1 MRGETDIRT
10 MTNQYTLPDWKPRQI
25 VLGTVYVVLVI
36 AGFLLLVRFRNV
48 IFTLFVAIV
57 ISTAISPAVNWLQK
71 RGLTRPVGAA
81 LVFLLIFSAL
91 GGFLA
96 TGAPVVLEQGT
107 SISATVPQYYT
118 TLRSKLTDSSSYALR
133 RLGYELPS
141 NLSLTP
147 SVNTSD
153 PANPPDKA
161 EQMVTQ
167 VGTALK
173 VAGTIARSI
182 FYTVA
187 ILLLAFYWTLDGER
201 AIRSLLILLPQT
213 RREAAREIVDEI
225 QTRLGSYVL
234 GQLILCATI
243 GLLSLIAYL
252 IIGLPNAL
260 LLAIFAGIMEAVPVF
275 GPTLG
280 AAVPA
285 LLAVASGEPTKV
297 IWIIIAAM
305 LIQAAEN
312 NLLVPRVGKSV
323 GVNPIVTLLSLAAF
337 TALFGL
343 AGALLAIP
351 LAAVFQMAIGR
362 LLLDR
367 GTAGVDE
374 PEGRDSVSALRLEVQ
389 ELSIDVR
396 KYVREKEGEVDGESD
411 KLEDSIEQIADQLD
425 QILAQA
431 SANAEGNTTPA

>member
-1 MRGETDIRT
+1 
-10 MTNQYTLPDWKPRQI
+10 
-25 VLGTVYVVLVI
+25 VI

-48 IFTLFVAIV
+48 LFTLFVAIV
-57 ISTAISPAVNWLQK
+57 ISTAISPFVNWLQR
-71 RGLTRPVGAA
+71 RGLSRAVGAA
-81 LVFLLIFSAL
+81 LVFLLIIGAV

-107 SISATVPQYYT
+107 SISEVVPDYYS
-118 TLRSKLTDSSSYALR
+118 TLRSKLTGSSSYALR

-141 NLSLTP
+141 QLTLS
-147 SVNTSD
+147 TSSANPPD
-153 PANPPDKA
+153 PANPPDEG
-161 EQMVTQ
+161 EQMLVQVT
-167 VGTALK
+167 TAFK
-173 VAGTIARSI
+173 IADTIARII

-201 AIRSLLILLPQT
+201 AVRSLLFLLPQS
-213 RREAAREIVDEI
+213 RRDSAREIVDEI

-234 GQLILCATI
+234 GQLLLCLTI
-243 GLLSLIAYL
+243 GVLSLIAYV

-275 GPTLG
+275 GPALG

-297 IWIIIAAM
+297 IWIVIAS
-305 LIQAAEN
+305 LVIQAIEN

-323 GVNPIVTLLSLAAF
+323 GVNPIVTLLALAAF
-337 TALFGL
+337 TTLFGV

-367 GTAGVDE
+367 GAAGVEE
-374 PEGRDSVSALRLEVQ
+374 PVGRDTLSALRLEVQ
-389 ELSIDVR
+389 ELTNDVR
-396 KYVREKEGEVDGESD
+396 KYVREKEAVVDGESD
-411 KLEDSIEQIADQLD
+411 KMEDSIEQIADQLD

-431 SANAEGNTTPA
+431 SANTEGNPASP